1 MCVMVGRVTFTR
13 PSFPGEEPREA
24 MLAAVGSTDWP
35 APPAY
40 GHGEQSPPAHAAAD
54 RALPRARTAVYEW
67 VSLGVLLGGAAL
79 LFLWNLGASGW
90 ANAYYSAA
98 ALAGS
103 QNWVAMLFGS
113 FDASNAITVDKTP
126 ASLWV
131 MSLSARV
138 FGVNAWSILV
148 PQALEGVAAVW
159 LLYLIVRRRVGHAGG
174 LLAGAIL
181 ALTPVATLMFRFNN
195 PDALLTLLLVAAAY
209 AIVRALDAA
218 STRWLVLA
226 GALIG
231 FAFLAKMLQGF
242 LVIPAFASV
251 YLIAAPTTL
260 WRRIWQ
266 VGAAALAVVV
276 AAGWWIA
283 LVMLWPADSRPFIG
297 GSQTN
302 NIWDLILGYN
312 GFGRLTGDEVG
323 RVGGGPGPF
332 SAGAGWL
339 RLFQGELGSEVGW
352 LLPAALIA
360 MLVLLWAT
368 RRSPRTSQTR
378 AHVLLWGGWLI
389 VTGLVFSLMQGIFHS
404 YYAVALV
411 PPIAA
416 LVAMGAAI
424 GWVNRDLPSAR
435 LAMSGTVAA
444 TAVWSALLLS
454 RSPGWNPWLIPF
466 GLGFGAVASLAVMY
480 LPQLSIDLGPMS
492 RRFLHGLTAGTSV
505 VVLLA
510 VPAVGSIATAADAH
524 TGAIPTSQ
532 PVVTDASA
540 QGGQQFAGP
549 GGGLFNGGAL
559 PFQGGNG
566 FAAPGFGQNPFGQ
579 GPFGRPFGGRNNGG
593 RGGIGGLLDTAQA
606 NPELVAALQANASA
620 YRWVAATTGS
630 NNAAGLE
637 LSTGQPVMAIGGFNG
652 SDPSPTLAEFQSYV
666 AKGQIHYYVGGAD
679 AAGFRGTVGGSN
691 SAAEIYDWVQA
702 NFRSSTIGG
711 VTVYDLSAGTGS
723 STSDT

>member
-1 MCVMVGRVTFTR
+1 MVGRVTFTR
-13 PSFPGEEPREA
+13 PPFRGDESREA
-24 MLAAVGSTDWP
+24 VLSAVGSPDWP

-40 GHGEQSPPAHAAAD
+40 GYRPSPSDVSAARD
-54 RALPRARTAVYEW
+54 RDSARTRETVTEW
-67 VSLGVLLGGAAL
+67 AGLAILLGGAAL

-103 QNWVAMLFGS
+103 QNWLAMLFGS

-131 MSLSARV
+131 MALSARI

-148 PQALEGVAAVW
+148 PQALEGVAAIW
-159 LLYLIVRRRVGHAGG
+159 LLCLTVRRRVGPMGG

-209 AIVRALDAA
+209 ATVRALDAA
-218 STRWLVLA
+218 STGWLVLA

-251 YLIAAPTTL
+251 YLIAAPATL

-276 AAGWWIA
+276 SAGWWIA
-283 LVMLWPADSRPFIG
+283 LVMVWPADARPFIG

-332 SAGAGWL
+332 SQGAGWV
-339 RLFQGELGSEVGW
+339 RLFQGELASEVSW

-360 MLVLLWAT
+360 IAVLLWAT

-378 AHVLLWGGWLI
+378 AQVLLWGGWLV

-416 LVAMGAAI
+416 LVAIGAAL
-424 GWVNRDLPSAR
+424 GWANRDLPSVR
-435 LAMSGTVAA
+435 LGMSGTVAA
-444 TAVWSALLLS
+444 TAAWAALLLS
-454 RSPGWNPWLIPF
+454 RSPEWNPWLMPMVL
-466 GLGFGAVASLAVMY
+466 GLGMLASFAILY
-480 LPQLSIDLGPMS
+480 LPFISAELGPIS
-492 RRFLHGLTAGTSV
+492 RRLLHGAAATASV
-505 VVLLA
+505 AVLLA

-532 PVVTDASA
+532 PVARDPGTF
-540 QGGQQFAGP
+540 GGGRFLGP
-549 GGGLFNGGAL
+549 GGGTFNGGMI

-566 FAAPGFGQNPFGQ
+566 FAAPGSGQ
-579 GPFGRPFGGRNNGG
+579 GPFGQQPVPRPFGGRRGNGAP
-593 RGGIGGLLDTAQA
+593 GGGGGVGGLLDTGQA
-606 NPELVAALQANASA
+606 NPELVAALQSNASA

-630 NNAAGLE
+630 NNAAGLQ
-637 LSTGQPVMAIGGFNG
+637 LSSGKPVMAIGGFNG
-652 SDPSPTLAEFQSYV
+652 SDPSPTLAEFQ
-666 AKGQIHYYVGGAD
+666 A
-679 AAGFRGTVGGSN
+679 
-691 SAAEIYDWVQA
+691 
-702 NFRSSTIGG
+702 
-711 VTVYDLSAGTGS
+711 
-723 STSDT
+723 

>member
-1 MCVMVGRVTFTR
+1 MVGRVTITR
-13 PSFPGEEPREA
+13 PPFRGDESREA
-24 MLAAVGSTDWP
+24 VLAAAGSTNWP

-40 GHGEQSPPAHAAAD
+40 GYDHQSPPTHAAPD
-54 RALPRARTAVYEW
+54 RAVSRGLTTVSEW
-67 VSLGVLLGGAAL
+67 AGLAILLAGAAL

-98 ALAGS
+98 AQAGS
-103 QNWVAMLFGS
+103 QSWLAMLFGS

-131 MSLSARV
+131 MALSARI

-159 LLYLIVRRRVGHAGG
+159 LLYLIVRRRVGPMGG

-209 AIVRALDAA
+209 ATVRALDAA
-218 STRWLVLA
+218 STRWLLLA
-226 GALIG
+226 GACIG

-251 YLIAAPTTL
+251 YLVAAPTTL

-266 VGAAALAVVV
+266 VGAGALAVVV
-276 AAGWWIA
+276 SAGWWIA
-283 LVMLWPADSRPFIG
+283 LVMLWPADAPPFIG

-332 SAGAGWL
+332 SEGAGWL
-339 RLFQGELGSEVGW
+339 RLFQGELASEVSW

-360 MLVLLWAT
+360 LVVLLSAT

-378 AHVLLWGGWLI
+378 AQVLLWGGWLI

-416 LVAMGAAI
+416 LVAM
-424 GWVNRDLPSAR
+424 V
-435 LAMSGTVAA
+435 
-444 TAVWSALLLS
+444 
-454 RSPGWNPWLIPF
+454 
-466 GLGFGAVASLAVMY
+466 
-480 LPQLSIDLGPMS
+480 
-492 RRFLHGLTAGTSV
+492 
-505 VVLLA
+505 
-510 VPAVGSIATAADAH
+510 
-524 TGAIPTSQ
+524 
-532 PVVTDASA
+532 
-540 QGGQQFAGP
+540 
-549 GGGLFNGGAL
+549 
-559 PFQGGNG
+559 
-566 FAAPGFGQNPFGQ
+566 
-579 GPFGRPFGGRNNGG
+579 
-593 RGGIGGLLDTAQA
+593 
-606 NPELVAALQANASA
+606 
-620 YRWVAATTGS
+620 
-630 NNAAGLE
+630 
-637 LSTGQPVMAIGGFNG
+637 
-652 SDPSPTLAEFQSYV
+652 
-666 AKGQIHYYVGGAD
+666 
-679 AAGFRGTVGGSN
+679 
-691 SAAEIYDWVQA
+691 
-702 NFRSSTIGG
+702 
-711 VTVYDLSAGTGS
+711 
-723 STSDT
+723 

>member
-1 MCVMVGRVTFTR
+1 MVGRVTFNR
-13 PSFPGEEPREA
+13 PSFKADESREA
-24 MLAAVGSTDWP
+24 VLTAAGSTDWTV
-35 APPAY
+35 PPAY
-40 GHGEQSPPAHAAAD
+40 GYGHSPLDAPATRGMNSSRVGE
-54 RALPRARTAVYEW
+54 RVIEW
-67 VSLGVLLGGAAL
+67 ASLGVLLGGAAL

-113 FDASNAITVDKTP
+113 FDASNVITVDKTP

-131 MSLSARV
+131 MSLSARI

-209 AIVRALDAA
+209 ATLRALDAA

-266 VGAAALAVVV
+266 VGGAALAVVV
-276 AAGWWIA
+276 SAGWWVV
-283 LVMLWPADSRPFIG
+283 LVMLWPTDARPFIG

-339 RLFQGELGSEVGW
+339 RLFQGELGSEVSW

-378 AHVLLWGGWLI
+378 AHVMLWGGWLI

-424 GWVNRDLPSAR
+424 GWANRDLAGAR
-435 LAMSGTVAA
+435 LGMSGTIAA

-454 RSPGWNPWLIPF
+454 RSPGWNTWLTPLV
-466 GLGFGAVASLAVMY
+466 LGVGAVASLAVLY
-480 LPQLSIDLGPMS
+480 LPQLSLELRPMS
-492 RRFLHGLTAGTSV
+492 RRILHGMTAGAAV
-505 VVLLA
+505 VALLA
-510 VPAVGSIATAADAH
+510 VPAVG
-524 TGAIPTSQ
+524 
-532 PVVTDASA
+532 
-540 QGGQQFAGP
+540 
-549 GGGLFNGGAL
+549 
-559 PFQGGNG
+559 
-566 FAAPGFGQNPFGQ
+566 
-579 GPFGRPFGGRNNGG
+579 
-593 RGGIGGLLDTAQA
+593 
-606 NPELVAALQANASA
+606 
-620 YRWVAATTGS
+620 
-630 NNAAGLE
+630 
-637 LSTGQPVMAIGGFNG
+637 
-652 SDPSPTLAEFQSYV
+652 
-666 AKGQIHYYVGGAD
+666 
-679 AAGFRGTVGGSN
+679 
-691 SAAEIYDWVQA
+691 
-702 NFRSSTIGG
+702 
-711 VTVYDLSAGTGS
+711 
-723 STSDT
+723 

>member
-1 MCVMVGRVTFTR
+1 VL
-13 PSFPGEEPREA
+13 SA
-24 MLAAVGSTDWP
+24 IGSTDWP

-40 GHGEQSPPAHAAAD
+40 GYGPAES
-54 RALPRARTAVYEW
+54 LPGATLPAMQVATRDLLLERIG
-67 VSLGVLLGGAAL
+67 LGLLLAGAGL
-79 LFLWNLGASGW
+79 LFVWNLGASGW

-98 ALAGS
+98 AQAGS
-103 QNWVAMLFGS
+103 QSWLAMLFGS

-131 MSLSARV
+131 MALSARI

-159 LLYLIVRRRVGHAGG
+159 LMYLTVRRRVGPMGG

-209 AIVRALDAA
+209 ATVRALDAA

-226 GALIG
+226 GAIIG

-251 YLIAAPTTL
+251 YLVAAPTTL

-266 VGAAALAVVV
+266 VGAAAMAVVV
-276 AAGWWIA
+276 SAGWWVG
-283 LVMLWPADSRPFIG
+283 LVMIWPADARPFIG

-332 SAGAGWL
+332 SEGAGWL
-339 RLFQGELGSEVGW
+339 RLFQGELASEVSW

-360 MLVLLWAT
+360 LVALLWAT
-368 RRSPRTSQTR
+368 RRSPRSSQTR
-378 AHVLLWGGWLI
+378 AHVLLWGGWLV

-416 LVAMGAAI
+416 LVAMGAAL
-424 GWVNRDLPSAR
+424 GWANRDLLSAR
-435 LAMSGTVAA
+435 LGMGMILGVSAA
-444 TAVWSALLLS
+444 WAAVLLS
-454 RSPGWNPWLIPF
+454 RSPGWNPWLTPF
-466 GLGFGAVASLAVMY
+466 VLGVGALAGLAIVF
-480 LPQLSIDLGPMS
+480 LPQLSLASGPMS
-492 RRFLHGLTAGTSV
+492 RRLLHGATAISAV
-505 VVLLA
+505 AVLLA
-510 VPAVGSIATAADAH
+510 VPAIGAIATAAEAH

-532 PVVTDASA
+532 PVARDTGTLGAGRFV
-540 QGGQQFAGP
+540 GP
-549 GGGLFNGGAL
+549 GGRTLNGGAL

-566 FAAPGFGQNPFGQ
+566 FAAPGVGQSPLGQ
-579 GPFGRPFGGRNNGG
+579 QPFGRSFGGRRGNGG
-593 RGGIGGLLDTAQA
+593 PGGQGGIGGLLDTGQA
-606 NPELVAALQANASA
+606 NPALTSALQANSSA

-630 NNAAGLE
+630 NNAAGLQ
-637 LSTGQPVMAIGGFNG
+637 LSSGGPVMAIGGFNG
-652 SDPSPTLAEFQSYV
+652 SDASPTLAEFQAYV
-666 AKGQIHYYVGGAD
+666 AKGQIHYYVGGSD
-679 AAGFRGTVGGSN
+679 AAGFRGTIGGSN
-691 SAAEIYDWVQA
+691 SAAEIYTWVQA
-702 NFRSSTIGG
+702 HFRSSTIGG
-711 VTVYDLSAGTGS
+711 VTVYDLTTRLGS
-723 STSDT
+723 STSST

>member
-1 MCVMVGRVTFTR
+1 MERAG
-13 PSFPGEEPREA
+13 
-24 MLAAVGSTDWP
+24 LAI
-35 APPAY
+35 
-40 GHGEQSPPAHAAAD
+40 
-54 RALPRARTAVYEW
+54 
-67 VSLGVLLGGAAL
+67 LLAGAAL

-98 ALAGS
+98 AQAGS
-103 QNWVAMLFGS
+103 QSWVAMLFGS

-131 MSLSARV
+131 MALSARI
-138 FGVNAWSILV
+138 FGLNAWSILV

-159 LLYLIVRRRVGHAGG
+159 LLYLTVRRRVGPMGG

-195 PDALLTLLLVAAAY
+195 PDALLTLLLVAAMY
-209 AIVRALDAA
+209 ATVRALDAA

-226 GALIG
+226 GALVG

-251 YLIAAPTTL
+251 YLIAAPTSP

-266 VGAAALAVVV
+266 VGTAALAVVV
-276 AAGWWIA
+276 SAGWWVA
-283 LVMLWPADSRPFIG
+283 LVTLWPADARPFIG

-312 GFGRLTGDEVG
+312 GFGRLTGDEIG

-332 SAGAGWL
+332 SEGAGWL
-339 RLFQGELGSEVGW
+339 RLFQGELASEVSW

-360 MLVLLWAT
+360 ILALLWAT

-378 AHVLLWGGWLI
+378 AHVLLWGGWL
-389 VTGLVFSLMQGIFHS
+389 VLTGLVFSLMQGIFHS

-416 LVAMGAAI
+416 LVAMGAAL
-424 GWVNRDLPSAR
+424 GWANRDLPSAR
-435 LAMSGTVAA
+435 LGMGVTVAVSA
-444 TAVWSALLLS
+444 AWAAVLLS
-454 RSPGWNPWLIPF
+454 RSPSWNPWLTPLV
-466 GLGFGAVASLAVMY
+466 LGVGALASLAIAF
-480 LPQLSIDLGPMS
+480 LPHLSAAAGPMS
-492 RRFLHGLTAGTSV
+492 RRLLHRATAISAV
-505 VVLLA
+505 AVLLA
-510 VPAVGSIATAADAH
+510 VPAVGSIATAAEAH

-532 PVVTDASA
+532 PVARD
-540 QGGQQFAGP
+540 GGTLGRGQRFAGP
-549 GGGLFNGGAL
+549 GGTINGGVF
-559 PFQGGNG
+559 PFRGGG
-566 FAAPGFGQNPFGQ
+566 FGAPGLGQAPV
-579 GPFGRPFGGRNNGG
+579 GRPFGGPFAGG
-593 RGGIGGLLDTAQA
+593 RGNLGPAGGGGIGGLLDTGQA
-606 NPELVAALQANASA
+606 NPELVAALKANASA

-630 NNAAGLE
+630 NNAAGLQ
-637 LSTGQPVMAIGGFNG
+637 LSSGKPVMAIGGFNG
-652 SDPSPTLAEFQSYV
+652 SDPSPTLAEFQAYV
-666 AKGQIHYYVGGAD
+666 ARGQIHYYVGGSD

-691 SAAEIYDWVQA
+691 SAADIYAWVEA

-711 VTVYDLSAGTGS
+711 VTVYDLTAGLGS
-723 STSDT
+723 SISAS